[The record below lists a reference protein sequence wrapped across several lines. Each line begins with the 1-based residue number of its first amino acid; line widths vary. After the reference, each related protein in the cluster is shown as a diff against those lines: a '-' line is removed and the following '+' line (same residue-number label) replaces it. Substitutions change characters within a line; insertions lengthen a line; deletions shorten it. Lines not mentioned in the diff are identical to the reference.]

1 MTGPPP
7 LRWRPYGECG
17 ALIELDS
24 LDEVHRLHHAVR
36 NSRFIGAQI
45 IEAVPG
51 ATTLLVTG
59 SAGDSAALVRIVE
72 SLHYEPLPEAS
83 IRTYMIPVHY
93 DGPDLAEVATMTGL
107 RVDEV
112 VERHAVP
119 LYTVAFLGFSRSFP
133 YLAGLDPLLHVPRRA
148 TPRTSVPKGSVG
160 MGAALTGIY
169 PASSPGGWQLLGR
182 TDLEFFDPAIDPPS
196 VLVVGDRVR
205 FLPIVL
211 PAVAG

>member
-36 NSRFIGAQI
+36 NSRFVGAQI

-59 SAGDSAALVRIVE
+59 RAGNAAALVRIVE
-72 SLHYEPLPEAS
+72 SLHCEPLAEAS
-83 IRTYMIPVHY
+83 VRTHMIPVHY

-112 VERHAVP
+112 VERHAAP

-148 TPRTSVPKGSVG
+148 APRISVPKGSVG
-160 MGAALTGIY
+160 MGAAFTGIY

-196 VLVVGDRVR
+196 VLAVGDRVR
-205 FLPIVL
+205 FLSIAL

>member
-1 MTGPPP
+1 MTGPAP

-17 ALIELDS
+17 ALLELDS

-36 NSRFIGAQI
+36 NSQFIGAQI

-59 SAGDSAALVRIVE
+59 RADDAAALVRTIE
-72 SLHYEPLPEAS
+72 SLRRGPLPEAS
-83 IRTYMIPVHY
+83 VRTHTIPVRY
-93 DGPDLAEVATMTGL
+93 DGPDLADVATMTGL

-112 VERHAVP
+112 VARHVAP

-133 YLAGLDPLLHVPRRA
+133 YLAGLDPVLHVPRRT

-160 MGAALTGIY
+160 MGAAFTGIY

-182 TDLEFFDPAIDPPS
+182 TDHEFFDPAVDPPS
-196 VLVVGDRVR
+196 VLAVGDRVR
-205 FLPIVL
+205 FLATDL
-211 PAVAG
+211 AE